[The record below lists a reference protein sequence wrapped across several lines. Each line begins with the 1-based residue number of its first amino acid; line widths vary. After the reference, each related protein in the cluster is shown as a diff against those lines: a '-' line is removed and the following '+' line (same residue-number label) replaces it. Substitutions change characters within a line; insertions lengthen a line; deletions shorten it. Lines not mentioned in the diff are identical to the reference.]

1 MKEFSK
7 SYRIRENS
15 CYITSLTMLSYEYI
29 FSNNIQNAVSLFL
42 VIDYSKA
49 LRVFPSDQMYT
60 PEMRVT
66 TKYEVT

>member
-15 CYITSLTMLSYEYI
+15 CYITSLATLSYEYL
-29 FSNNIQNAVSLFL
+29 FSNNIRVIVPP
-42 VIDYSKA
+42 VIDYSEVPRA
-49 LRVFPSDQMYT
+49 FPGDQMYA

-66 TKYEVT
+66 TKYEVV

>member
-15 CYITSLTMLSYEYI
+15 CYITSLAMLSYEYL
-29 FSNNIQNAVSLFL
+29 FSNNIRVIVPP
-42 VIDYSKA
+42 VIDYSEVPRA
-49 LRVFPSDQMYT
+49 FPSAKMYT

-66 TKYEVT
+66 NKYKVI

>member
-15 CYITSLTMLSYEYI
+15 CYITSLAMLSYEY
-29 FSNNIQNAVSLFL
+29 
-42 VIDYSKA
+42 DYS
-49 LRVFPSDQMYT
+49 RIFYFPSAKMYA

-66 TKYEVT
+66 NKYKVI